1 MWAPRPRRVPSYSSA
16 YSPRIGIT
24 KFKKSISSVICPA
37 NTRID
42 SESQSSSVMSSD
54 DRSVSSFAGAT
65 AAADFPE
72 PKLERRDLRG
82 DGAGF
87 SGGDGGGDGPA
98 AAGESLAR

>member
-1 MWAPRPRRVPSYSSA
+1 MAPIAALTEYSSA

-24 KFKKSISSVICPA
+24 KLRKSISSVICPA

-65 AAADFPE
+65 AALDDPKPE
-72 PKLERRDLRG
+72 RLERRDLRG
-82 DGAGF
+82 DGVGF

>member
-1 MWAPRPRRVPSYSSA
+1 
-16 YSPRIGIT
+16 
-24 KFKKSISSVICPA
+24 
-37 NTRID
+37 
-42 SESQSSSVMSSD
+42 MSSD

-65 AAADFPE
+65 AAADLPE

-82 DGAGF
+82 EGVGF